1 MSKAVIGLGFG
12 DEGKGCTV
20 DWLCN
25 LSPASTVVRFSGGHQ
40 AGHNVVAKGLE
51 HVFSNF
57 GSGTIRGNPTYWDE
71 HCTIDPVAI
80 RREYTILRSKGISPR
95 LYINRNCPVSTFLER
110 SANRESIET
119 MHHGTCGVGFFETL
133 KRERNHF
140 SLTAMDL
147 KWNDVVEMKLKIFA
161 NQYYNVKIELDDHNE
176 FIDAY
181 RWLQTSNEVKI
192 VESSAGIVGNDSI
205 YESSQ
210 GLMLDENIG
219 FFPHVTPSSVG
230 TKRLREMGV
239 SPQMFYVTRAYQTR
253 HGNGPMTQHTYGEKD
268 NIIVNPKET
277 NYDCGAQGKFRRSML
292 DVNLLEYALRKDG
305 GQRDDS
311 VLVVT
316 CLERLKEFMFYYSGK
331 IITSSSK
338 EEFVR
343 EIKTILDFKH
353 AICCT
358 NHNFKDL

>member
-1 MSKAVIGLGFG
+1 
-12 DEGKGCTV
+12 
-20 DWLCN
+20 
-25 LSPASTVVRFSGGHQ
+25 
-40 AGHNVVAKGLE
+40 
-51 HVFSNF
+51 
-57 GSGTIRGNPTYWDE
+57 
-71 HCTIDPVAI
+71 
-80 RREYTILRSKGISPR
+80 
-95 LYINRNCPVSTFLER
+95 
-110 SANRESIET
+110 
-119 MHHGTCGVGFFETL
+119 
-133 KRERNHF
+133 
-140 SLTAMDL
+140 
-147 KWNDVVEMKLKIFA
+147 
-161 NQYYNVKIELDDHNE
+161 
-176 FIDAY
+176 
-181 RWLQTSNEVKI
+181 
-192 VESSAGIVGNDSI
+192 
-205 YESSQ
+205 
-210 GLMLDENIG
+210 
-219 FFPHVTPSSVG
+219 
-230 TKRLREMGV
+230 
-239 SPQMFYVTRAYQTR
+239 
-253 HGNGPMTQHTYGEKD
+253 MTQYGEKD